1 MWLYFLLAVI
11 VVLLILLHHYIARK
25 RVFWLFFAVLLF
37 TGGVSWYLYPRQE
50 PAPPSLTQEERDEL
64 AAQQE
69 IFAAWYRDYQK
80 QVDQLDNN
88 WQRYH
93 HILENFKEDNISI
106 QTAYVRLTQL
116 EKDSGELRE
125 RIARHT
131 PPRELTDANYDL
143 VTSITVKTNA
153 YADAQYRTIALSKA
167 AADPANIR
175 SNDQEEQSRMLQS
188 IMNRESPAGLFIA
201 SEVGALRDNLTLPAD
216 EGTAEQ

>member
-11 VVLLILLHHYIARK
+11 AVLLILLHHYIPRK
-25 RVFWLFFAVLLF
+25 RVFWTFFAVLLL
-37 TGGVSWYLYPRQE
+37 TGGASWYLYPRQE
-50 PAPPSLTQEERDEL
+50 PPPPLTQAERDEL

-131 PPRELTDANYDL
+131 PPRELSDANYDL
-143 VTSITVKTNA
+143 VTGITVKTNA
-153 YADAQYRTIALSKA
+153 YAEAQYRTIALSKA

-175 SNDQEEQSRMLQS
+175 SDDREEQSRMLQS
-188 IMNRESPAGLFIA
+188 RMNRGSPTGRVRS
-201 SEVGALRDNLTLPAD
+201 SEVSALRAKGTLA
-216 EGTAEQ
+216 AEEETEQP